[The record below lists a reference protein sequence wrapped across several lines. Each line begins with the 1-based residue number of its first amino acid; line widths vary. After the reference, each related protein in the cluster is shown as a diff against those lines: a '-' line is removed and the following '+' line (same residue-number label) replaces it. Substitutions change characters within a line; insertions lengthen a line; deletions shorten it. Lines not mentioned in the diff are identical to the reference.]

1 MSTAERMATA
11 IDALLRLDGDDRE
24 RVVVIVR
31 KLANA
36 RVATPP
42 APGIRG
48 PKSRI
53 WPAIAKHHAD
63 GKSNAEIAELLGLSL
78 QQVQDS
84 VRNQRKRGLVAGK
97 ASK

>member
-1 MSTAERMATA
+1 MSSAERMAAA

-42 APGIRG
+42 APGVRG
-48 PKSRI
+48 PKARI
-53 WPAIAKHHAD
+53 WPAIAKHHAA
-63 GKSNAEIAELLGLSL
+63 GRSNAEIAELLGLSRT
-78 QQVQDS
+78 QVADA
-84 VRNQRKRGLVAGK
+84 VRNARKRK
-97 ASK
+97 QEPTR